1 MSFSGDGSIV
11 CVESCGAGG
20 FGAIINVILPPAC
33 ALSASAS
40 VCDTV
45 NPGGFPIFFSA
56 HGISSRLHTMM
67 LRNQNL

>member
-45 NPGGFPIFFSA
+45 VFLYFFRLMGFLLVFTP
-56 HGISSRLHTMM
+56 
-67 LRNQNL
+67 